1 MDTLLAVQ
9 GWNRVRVTSGIVLM
23 IGITAVSTASILI
36 RNAQGEAPSLV
47 IAAFRLTIAS
57 LVVAPVALW
66 RHQNELRKLQAR
78 EWLLATASG
87 VFLALHFAS
96 WITSLEYTSVAS
108 SVVLDA
114 TSPVWVAVGSWLF
127 LRERLTRPVVS
138 GLIVA
143 FAGALIIGLGDTI
156 IGSRSAPLL
165 GNSLAL
171 VGALTVTGYWLI
183 GRRVRGSLSLTPY
196 VAIAY
201 STAAVVLLIM
211 VGAAHQPL
219 AGYDTMTYTWL
230 VLLALVPQ
238 LIGHSSFNWALA
250 RLPAVFVAV
259 ATLGEPI
266 GATVLAFILLGETPT
281 VVRLLGAA
289 LVLVGIAVT
298 LRGQPNAGSIE
309 AQ

>member
-298 LRGQPNAGSIE
+298 LRSQPNAGSIE